1 MVQFVALR
9 PFQVVVF
16 GWGLSLLALGLWP
29 AGAAADDPT
38 VERPAASQPGS
49 SHALIVVGLPGDDAH
64 RQLFD
69 DIQRRWVAWLTG
81 PAGFDPERIT
91 ILSGA
96 ERRANDARQPEP
108 AAGGSPPN
116 KAAEP
121 NETTEPDKAAEPA
134 QPRRRPGT
142 RDELET
148 VARELTERLRPED
161 RLWVLTLGHANHDG
175 RRAYLHLPGPDV
187 DDRTWGLL
195 FEKLGCRE
203 QIFWLTTSCAGWF
216 VDRSSREG
224 RIVIAATAADM
235 EYNETEFPLALCR
248 VAERPAAE
256 LDGDGDG
263 RVSVRELFGA
273 AVAEVTAIF
282 TADKR
287 APTEHAQLDD
297 NGDRRGTEWDQLT
310 DSDAPP
316 ADAAQRPDDGQL
328 AAKTYVLQDGGT
340 PATSDASQ
348 TKN

>member
-1 MVQFVALR
+1 M
-9 PFQVVVF
+9 QVVGF
-16 GWGLSLLALGLWP
+16 GPGLLLVAMILR
-29 AGAAADDPT
+29 AADAAAEDPA
-38 VERPAASQPGS
+38 VEQPAIGQPGS
-49 SHALIVVGLPGDDAH
+49 RHALLVVGLPGDDAH

-69 DIQRRWVAWLTG
+69 DIQRRWVAWLSG
-81 PAGFDPERIT
+81 PAGFAVEQIT
-91 ILSGA
+91 ILSGPD
-96 ERRANDARQPEP
+96 RMPDGGTEP
-108 AAGGSPPN
+108 A
-116 KAAEP
+116 EP
-121 NETTEPDKAAEPA
+121 TGPVKPSE
-134 QPRRRPGT
+134 PRRRPGT
-142 RDELET
+142 RDELEA

-195 FEKLGCRE
+195 FERLACRE
-203 QIFWLTTSCAGWF
+203 QVFWLTHSCSGWF

-256 LDGDGDG
+256 LDGDADG

-273 AVAEVTAIF
+273 VVAEVTAIF
-282 TADKR
+282 MADKR
-287 APTEHAQLDD
+287 APTEHAQLND
-297 NGDRRGTEWDQLT
+297 NGDRQGTEWDQLS

-328 AAKTYVLQDGGT
+328 AAKTYLDPSGGT
-340 PATSDASQ
+340 SGASDPSQ
-348 TKN
+348 DRN

>member
-1 MVQFVALR
+1 MVQIVAPRSMQVVRFGSRLLLAAMILR
-9 PFQVVVF
+9 P
-16 GWGLSLLALGLWP
+16 AH
-29 AGAAADDPT
+29 AAAQDPA
-38 VERPAASQPGS
+38 VEKPAISQPGS
-49 SHALIVVGLPGDDAH
+49 SHALIVVSLPGDDAH

-81 PAGFDPERIT
+81 PAGFAPEQIT

-96 ERRANDARQPEP
+96 DPMEKATSRPGSADAGTGP
-108 AAGGSPPN
+108 
-116 KAAEP
+116 AEP
-121 NETTEPDKAAEPA
+121 TGPTEPA

-142 RDELET
+142 RDELEA
-148 VARELTERLRPED
+148 VAGELTARLRPED

-195 FEKLGCRE
+195 FEKLVCRE
-203 QIFWLTTSCAGWF
+203 QVFWFTHSCSGWF

-256 LDGDGDG
+256 LDGDADG

-273 AVAEVTAIF
+273 VVAEVTAMF
-282 TADKR
+282 MADQR
-287 APTEHAQLDD
+287 APTEHAQLND
-297 NGDRRGTEWDQLT
+297 NGDRQGTEWDQLS

-328 AAKTYVLQDGGT
+328 AAKTFVDRSGGT
-340 PATSDASQ
+340 PGASDKSQ
-348 TKN
+348 TEN